1 MVKLHDRL
9 DVRTRRRSEQ
19 NASGNSGA
27 RVAAIADVEFQI
39 ASNGIS
45 LSDGVRLGGV
55 LQR

>member
-9 DVRTRRRSEQ
+9 DARTRRRSDQ
-19 NASGNSGA
+19 NASGNSGV

-39 ASNGIS
+39 GSNGIS
-45 LSDGVRLGGV
+45 LSDGLQLGGV